1 MKKLFLT
8 LLTVVVF
15 IGCGSSE
22 DTNLIPLVDIVNDS
36 DRTFTIDDFKSVG
49 YKQSK
54 KYKVEELP
62 GATSAYYGF
71 IKNKVDPSKVFLQCS
86 KVFLQC
92 SKMFLHCSK
101 VFLKCS

>member
-36 DRTFTIDDFKSVG
+36 DRTFTIDDFKSVE
-49 YKQSK
+49 
-54 KYKVEELP
+54 KVNLL
-62 GATSAYYGF
+62 
-71 IKNKVDPSKVFLQCS
+71 FL
-86 KVFLQC
+86 
-92 SKMFLHCSK
+92 
-101 VFLKCS
+101 